1 MSAAVADTISVTKVI
16 DDGEV
21 TAYQVAAIVLCS
33 LVAFLEGLDSQ
44 SIAVGAPLIVEKLQL
59 ARSALGPIFSAAL
72 LGGTVGALTFGPLG
86 DRFGRKG
93 LLVLAALVFGVFT
106 LLTAHA
112 ASYESLIVTRFIAGI
127 GLGGA
132 APCFISLASEYA
144 PKRRRAMTASLIW
157 AAFPLGGIVGGFLNA
172 FILAN
177 YGWEAMFYVGGVL
190 PILVA
195 AALLIWLPESLRFLL
210 ARGAAPERV
219 GAILARIRPGIPAAA
234 RYVADEEKLHG
245 APLKHLFTEGRAVV
259 TVLLWI
265 PFFTAFA
272 ILAISVLWMPTL
284 LREHGIGPAQAAVVI
299 STHGMGALIG
309 MASAGRLIE
318 RFGSVPVLL
327 PALLLGAV
335 ATAAL
340 GYAASSLTAITVTL
354 VFAGLFV
361 GVGASGSIALATLI
375 YPTAIRS
382 SGLGWAMGMGRLG
395 QVLTPLA
402 AAVMAGAG
410 WNGQQLFLAFGA
422 APVFGAVAVVVLHV
436 HESRNPQVAPA

>member
-1 MSAAVADTISVTKVI
+1 MSTAGADTVNVTRVI
-16 DDGEV
+16 DDGKV
-21 TAYQVAAIVLCS
+21 TAFQVAAIVLCS
-33 LVAFLEGLDSQ
+33 SVAFLDGLDSQ

-72 LGGTVGALTFGPLG
+72 LGGTIGALTFGPLG

-93 LLVLAALVFGVFT
+93 MLVLAALVFGVFT

-112 ASYESLIVTRFIAGI
+112 ASYESLIATRFIAGI

-177 YGWEAMFYVGGVL
+177 YGWETMFYVGGVL

-195 AALLIWLPESLRFLL
+195 AVLLIWLPESLRFLL

-219 GAILARIRPGIPAAA
+219 GAILARIRPGLPAAA

-245 APLKHLFTEGRAVV
+245 APLKHLFTEGRALV

-299 STHGMGALIG
+299 SIHGMGALIG

-361 GVGASGSIALATLI
+361 GIGASGSIALATLI
-375 YPTAIRS
+375 YPTAISS

-395 QVLTPLA
+395 QVLTPFA
-402 AAVMAGAG
+402 AAAMVGAG
-410 WNGQQLFLAFGA
+410 WNGQQVFLAFGA
-422 APVFGAVAVVVLHV
+422 VPVFGAIAVVALHA
-436 HESRNPQVAPA
+436 HEARNPQAAPA

>member
-1 MSAAVADTISVTKVI
+1 MSAAAADTVNVTTLI
-16 DDGEV
+16 DDGKM
-21 TAYQVAAIVLCS
+21 TTYQVAAIVLCS
-33 LVAFLEGLDSQ
+33 SVAFLDGLDSQ

-59 ARSALGPIFSAAL
+59 TRSALGPIFSAAL
-72 LGGTVGALTFGPLG
+72 LGGTLGALTFGPLG
-86 DRFGRKG
+86 DRFGRKAM
-93 LLVLAALVFGVFT
+93 LMLAALVFGVFT
-106 LLTAHA
+106 LFTAHA
-112 ASYESLIVTRFIAGI
+112 ASYESLVATRFIAGI

-132 APCFISLASEYA
+132 APCFISLASEFA
-144 PKRRRAMTASLIW
+144 PKRRRAMTASLVW

-210 ARGAAPERV
+210 ARGTAPERV
-219 GAILARIRPGIPAAA
+219 GAILARIRPGIPVAA

-245 APLKHLFTEGRAVV
+245 APLKHLFTEGRAIV

-340 GYAASSLTAITVTL
+340 GYAASSLTAITITL

-402 AAVMAGAG
+402 AAAMAGAG
-410 WNGQQLFLAFGA
+410 WDGQQLFLAFGA
-422 APVFGAVAVVVLHV
+422 APVFGAVAVVVLHA
-436 HESRNPQVAPA
+436 HEARNPQVAPA

>member
-1 MSAAVADTISVTKVI
+1 MSAAVADTISVTRVI
-16 DDGEV
+16 DDGKV

-33 LVAFLEGLDSQ
+33 SVAFLDGLDSQ

-93 LLVLAALVFGVFT
+93 MLVLAALIFGVFT

-112 ASYESLIVTRFIAGI
+112 ASYESLIATRFIAGI

-219 GAILARIRPGIPAAA
+219 GAILARIRPGIPPAA

-402 AAVMAGAG
+402 AAALAGAG

-436 HESRNPQVAPA
+436 HEARNPQVAPA